1 MDVNLVLLKKNGSKK
16 TFRLPDSVTVIG
28 RRSNCDLYI
37 PLTSVSRKHCQLNR
51 HEAVLKIRDL
61 GSRNG
66 TYLNGKRVD
75 EAVIQ
80 AGDNVK
86 VGPLTF
92 TLQIDG
98 QPEEIGASASAGK
111 KASAETPLDDLT
123 PEEFE
128 LFEELGEADDRD
140 TFDPLEDS
148 GPA

>member
-1 MDVNLVLLKKNGSKK
+1 MDVNLVLQKKNGSKK
-16 TFRLPDSVTVIG
+16 TFRLPGSITVIG
-28 RRSNCDLYI
+28 RRSNCDFYI

-51 HEAVLKIRDL
+51 HQGVLKLRDL

-66 TYLNGKRVD
+66 TYLNGKRID
-75 EAVIQ
+75 EAVIK

-98 QPEEIGASASAGK
+98 QPEEIGAPASVGK
-111 KASAETPLDDLT
+111 KTSAKMPSDDLT
-123 PEEFE
+123 AEEIE
-128 LFEELGEADDRD
+128 LFEELDGADDVD